1 MKESQLSVAEVF
13 LVGGAM
19 FAFVAAYAWTTRD
32 VFARRRREQFEK
44 LGWTWFV
51 RISTDKVFR
60 RVGTFYG
67 IALGALGVGMLAT
80 GIVLLFIPG

>member
-1 MKESQLSVAEVF
+1 MREPQLSVAEVF
-13 LVGGAM
+13 LVTGAI
-19 FAFVAAYAWTTRD
+19 FAFVAAHAWTTRD

-44 LGWTWFV
+44 VGWTWFV

-67 IALGALGVGMLAT
+67 IALGTLGVGLLGT